1 MPETIAV
8 DQRDALLVIDMQ
20 NDFMPGGALA
30 IADGDVIAPLVN
42 RLMQGLDN
50 VVLTQDW
57 HPPGHV
63 SFASSHP
70 GARLFEVIET
80 PYGGHAL
87 WPDHCVQGSPGAALH
102 ERLAGDRAILI
113 LRKGCRRAVD
123 SYSAFAEA
131 DRQTST
137 GLAGFLRDRGVR
149 RVFIC
154 GLATDY
160 CVAWSA
166 CDARASGFETLVIDD
181 ACRAIDADGSLERAW
196 AAMEAEGVVRIRSD
210 ALAMNAAANA
220 SLAG

>member
-1 MPETIAV
+1 
-8 DQRDALLVIDMQ
+8 
-20 NDFMPGGALA
+20 
-30 IADGDVIAPLVN
+30 
-42 RLMQGLDN
+42 MQGFVN

-70 GARLFEVIET
+70 GARPFEVIET
-80 PYGGHAL
+80 PYGSQAL

-102 ERLAGDRAILI
+102 ERLASDRAILI

-131 DRQTST
+131 DRETST

-149 RVFIC
+149 RVFVC

-166 CDARASGFETLVIDD
+166 CDARANGFATLVIED
-181 ACRAIDADGSLERAW
+181 ACRAIDANGSLAQAW
-196 AAMEAEGVVRIRSD
+196 AKMEAAGAVRIRLD
-210 ALAMNAAANA
+210 ALAV
-220 SLAG
+220 